1 MGGCRVSAVY
11 FGTGSVS
18 AGKRDARRAPR
29 AGASPGVGA
38 TTGGLEQRS
47 CGLKDCGILDRY
59 KTHIHTGEPGDAFK
73 GSTLAEGRDFRY
85 ATKVC
90 CAPDRERAH
99 WFVEQVGNKHEHE
112 FN

>member
-11 FGTGSVS
+11 FGTSSVS

-47 CGLKDCGILDRY
+47 CGLKGLWDIRQVQN
-59 KTHIHTGEPGDAFK
+59 THT
-73 GSTLAEGRDFRY
+73 
-85 ATKVC
+85 
-90 CAPDRERAH
+90 H
-99 WFVEQVGNKHEHE
+99 W
-112 FN
+112 